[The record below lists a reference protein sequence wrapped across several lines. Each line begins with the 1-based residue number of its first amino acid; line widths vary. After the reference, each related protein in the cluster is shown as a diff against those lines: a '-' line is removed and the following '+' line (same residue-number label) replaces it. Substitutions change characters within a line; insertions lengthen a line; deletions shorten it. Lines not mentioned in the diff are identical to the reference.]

1 MSGFFSKR
9 GGLNL
14 VWSVITNIVDLFI
27 VGAIIYFL
35 LNLIKGTRAVQLIK
49 GLVLIFVASV
59 VSQLLNLNT
68 VHWFLQSVLT
78 MLIVAL
84 PIVFHPELRR
94 ALEQLGRGGF
104 LTTQLVQKWSAKDIN
119 EIIMAADELAE
130 EKTGALIVFE
140 KEVGLRDYI
149 ETGTEINAKISKE
162 LIENLFYKSAPLH
175 DGAVIVGEGIVK
187 AAGCLL
193 NLTNKPSINLK
204 LGTRHRAA
212 IGITE
217 ESDAIVIIVSEESGV
232 ISLAQDGEL
241 IRYLDKSKL
250 REILFKEFIPRKTN
264 DFFS

>member
-1 MSGFFSKR
+1 M
-9 GGLNL
+9 
-14 VWSVITNIVDLFI
+14 VWSVLANTIDLLI

-49 GLVLIFVASV
+49 GLVLIFIASV

-104 LTTQLVQKWSAKDIN
+104 FTNQLVQKWSAKDIN
-119 EIIMAADELAE
+119 EIILAADELAE

-162 LIENLFYKSAPLH
+162 LIENLFYKSSPLH
-175 DGAVIVGEGIVK
+175 DGAVIVGEGMIK

-193 NLTNKPSINLK
+193 NLSNKPSINPK

-217 ESDAIVIIVSEESGV
+217 ESDALVLVVSEESGV

-241 IRYLDKSKL
+241 IRYLDKAKL
-250 REILFKEFIPRKTN
+250 REILFKEFVPRKTN

>member
-1 MSGFFSKR
+1 M
-9 GGLNL
+9 
-14 VWSVITNIVDLFI
+14 VWSVITNIIDLLI
-27 VGAIIYFL
+27 VGVIIYFL
-35 LNLIKGTRAVQLIK
+35 LNLIQGTRAVQLIK
-49 GLVLIFVASV
+49 GLVVIFIASV

-104 LTTQLVQKWSAKDIN
+104 LRNQLTQKWSAKDIN
-119 EIIMAADELAE
+119 EVILAADELAE
-130 EKTGALIVFE
+130 NKTGALIVFE
-140 KEVGLRDYI
+140 KQVGLKDYI
-149 ETGTEINAKISKE
+149 ETGTQINAEISKE
-162 LIENLFYKSAPLH
+162 LMENLFYKSAPLH
-175 DGAVIVGEGIVK
+175 DGAVIVGEGMVK

-193 NLTNKPSINLK
+193 NLSNKPSINPK

-217 ESDAIVIIVSEESGV
+217 ESDALVIVVSEESGV

-250 REILFKEFIPRKTN
+250 REILFKEFIPRKNN

>member
-1 MSGFFSKR
+1 M
-9 GGLNL
+9 
-14 VWSVITNIVDLFI
+14 VWSVIANTIDLII

-49 GLVLIFVASV
+49 GLVVIFIASV

-104 LTTQLVQKWSAKDIN
+104 FTNQLVQKWSAKDIN
-119 EIIMAADELAE
+119 GIILAADELAE

-162 LIENLFYKSAPLH
+162 LIENLFYKSSPLH
-175 DGAVIVGEGIVK
+175 DGAVIVGEGMIK

-193 NLTNKPSINLK
+193 NLSNKPSINPK

-217 ESDAIVIIVSEESGV
+217 ESDALVLVVSEESGV

-241 IRYLDKSKL
+241 IRYLDKAKL
-250 REILFKEFIPRKTN
+250 REILFKEFVPRKTN

>member
-1 MSGFFSKR
+1 MVSKK
-9 GGLNL
+9 GVKLKL
-14 VWSVITNIVDLFI
+14 IWSVITNIIDLLI
-27 VGAIIYFL
+27 VGVIIYFL

-49 GLVLIFVASV
+49 GLVVIFIASV
-59 VSQLLNLNT
+59 ISQLLNLNT

-104 LTTQLVQKWSAKDIN
+104 LTNQLVQKWSTKDIN
-119 EIIMAADELAE
+119 EIILAADELAE
-130 EKTGALIVFE
+130 QQTGALIVFE
-140 KEVGLRDYI
+140 NKVGLRDYI
-149 ETGTEINAKISKE
+149 ETGTVLNAQVSKE
-162 LIENLFYKSAPLH
+162 LIENLFYKSSPLH
-175 DGAVIVGEGIVK
+175 DGAVIIGEGQIK

-193 NLTNKPSINLK
+193 NLSNKPSINPK
-204 LGTRHRAA
+204 LGTRHRAG

-217 ESDAIVIIVSEESGV
+217 ESDAIVIVVSEESGV

-250 REILFKEFIPRKTN
+250 REILFKEFIPKKSN
-264 DFFS
+264 DIFS

>member
-1 MSGFFSKR
+1 M
-9 GGLNL
+9 
-14 VWSVITNIVDLFI
+14 VWSIIANIIDLLI
-27 VGAIIYFL
+27 VGIIIYFL

-59 VSQLLNLNT
+59 ISQLLNLNT
-68 VHWFLQSVLT
+68 VHWFLRSVLT

-94 ALEQLGRGGF
+94 ALEQVGRGGF
-104 LTTQLVQKWSAKDIN
+104 LQNQLVHKWSVKDIN

-130 EKTGALIVFE
+130 KKTGALIVLE
-140 KEVGLRDYI
+140 NKVGLRNYI
-149 ETGTEINAKISKE
+149 ETGTNIESNISKE
-162 LIENLFYKSAPLH
+162 LLENLFYKSAPLH
-175 DGAVIVGEGIVK
+175 DGAVIIGEGSIK

-193 NLTNKPSINLK
+193 NLSNKPSINPK

-212 IGITE
+212 IGVTE
-217 ESDAIVIIVSEESGV
+217 ESDALVIVVSEESGV

-250 REILFKEFIPRKTN
+250 REILSKEFISKKRT
-264 DFFS
+264 DIFS

>member
-1 MSGFFSKR
+1 M
-9 GGLNL
+9 
-14 VWSVITNIVDLFI
+14 VWSVIANTIDLII

-49 GLVLIFVASV
+49 GLVVIFIASV

-104 LTTQLVQKWSAKDIN
+104 FTNQLVQKWSAKDIN
-119 EIIMAADELAE
+119 EIILAADELAE

-162 LIENLFYKSAPLH
+162 LIENLFYKSSPLH
-175 DGAVIVGEGIVK
+175 DGAVIVGEGMIK

-193 NLTNKPSINLK
+193 NLSNKPSINPK

-217 ESDAIVIIVSEESGV
+217 ESDALVLVVSEESGV

-241 IRYLDKSKL
+241 IRYLDKAKL
-250 REILFKEFIPRKTN
+250 REILFKEFVPRKTN

>member
-1 MSGFFSKR
+1 MI
-9 GGLNL
+9 
-14 VWSVITNIVDLFI
+14 WSVITNIIDLFI

-49 GLVLIFVASV
+49 GLVLIFIASV

-104 LTTQLVQKWSAKDIN
+104 LSNQLVHKWSAKDIN
-119 EIIMAADELAE
+119 EIIMASDELAE

-140 KEVGLRDYI
+140 NEVGLRDYI
-149 ETGTEINAKISKE
+149 ETGTEINAQISKE

-175 DGAVIVGEGIVK
+175 DGAVIVGEGRVK

-193 NLTNKPSINLK
+193 NLSNKPSINPK

-217 ESDAIVIIVSEESGV
+217 ESDAIVIVVSEESGV

-250 REILFKEFIPRKTN
+250 REILFKEFVPRKTN

>member
-1 MSGFFSKR
+1 
-9 GGLNL
+9 LI
-14 VWSVITNIVDLFI
+14 WSVITNIIDLFI

-49 GLVLIFVASV
+49 GLVLIFIASV

-104 LTTQLVQKWSAKDIN
+104 LSNQLVHKWSAKDIN
-119 EIIMAADELAE
+119 EIIMASDELAE

-140 KEVGLRDYI
+140 NEVGLRDYI
-149 ETGTEINAKISKE
+149 ETGTEINAQISKE

-175 DGAVIVGEGIVK
+175 DGAVIVGEGRIK

-193 NLTNKPSINLK
+193 NLSNKPSINPK

-217 ESDAIVIIVSEESGV
+217 ESDAIVIVVSEESGV

-250 REILFKEFIPRKTN
+250 REILFKEFVPRKTN

>member
-1 MSGFFSKR
+1 
-9 GGLNL
+9 L
-14 VWSVITNIVDLFI
+14 VWSVIANTIDLII

-49 GLVLIFVASV
+49 GLVVIFIASV

-104 LTTQLVQKWSAKDIN
+104 FTNQLVQKWSAKDIN
-119 EIIMAADELAE
+119 EIILAADELAE

-162 LIENLFYKSAPLH
+162 LIENLFYKSSPLH
-175 DGAVIVGEGIVK
+175 DGAVIVGEGMIK

-193 NLTNKPSINLK
+193 NLSNKPSINPK

-217 ESDAIVIIVSEESGV
+217 ESDALVLVVSEESGV

-241 IRYLDKSKL
+241 IRYLDKAKL
-250 REILFKEFIPRKTN
+250 REILFKEFVPRKTN

>member
-1 MSGFFSKR
+1 
-9 GGLNL
+9 L
-14 VWSVITNIVDLFI
+14 VWSVIANTIDLII

-49 GLVLIFVASV
+49 GLVVIFIASV

-104 LTTQLVQKWSAKDIN
+104 FTNQLVQKWSAKDIN
-119 EIIMAADELAE
+119 GIILAADELAE

-162 LIENLFYKSAPLH
+162 LIENLFYKSSPLH
-175 DGAVIVGEGIVK
+175 DGAVIVGEGMIK

-193 NLTNKPSINLK
+193 NLSNKPSINPK

-217 ESDAIVIIVSEESGV
+217 ESDALVLVVSEESGV

-241 IRYLDKSKL
+241 IRYLDKAKL
-250 REILFKEFIPRKTN
+250 REILFKEFVPRKTN

>member
-1 MSGFFSKR
+1 
-9 GGLNL
+9 L
-14 VWSVITNIVDLFI
+14 VWSVLANTIDLLI

-49 GLVLIFVASV
+49 GLVLIFIASV

-104 LTTQLVQKWSAKDIN
+104 FTNQLVQKWSAKDIN
-119 EIIMAADELAE
+119 EIILAADELAE

-162 LIENLFYKSAPLH
+162 LIENLFYKSSPLH
-175 DGAVIVGEGIVK
+175 DGAVIVGEGMIK

-193 NLTNKPSINLK
+193 NLSNKPSINPK

-217 ESDAIVIIVSEESGV
+217 ESDALVLVVSEESGV

-241 IRYLDKSKL
+241 IRYLDKAKL
-250 REILFKEFIPRKTN
+250 REILFKEFVPRKTN

>member
-1 MSGFFSKR
+1 MDLK
-9 GGLNL
+9 L
-14 VWSVITNIVDLFI
+14 VWSVISNIIDLLI
-27 VGAIIYFL
+27 VGVIIYFL

-49 GLVLIFVASV
+49 GLVVIFIASV
-59 VSQLLNLNT
+59 ISQLFNLNT

-104 LTTQLVQKWSAKDIN
+104 FATQLVRKWTTKDIN
-119 EIIMAADELAE
+119 EIILAADELAE
-130 EKTGALIVFE
+130 QKTGALIVFE
-140 KEVGLRDYI
+140 NEVGLRDYI
-149 ETGTEINAKISKE
+149 ETGTVLNAQISKE
-162 LIENLFYKSAPLH
+162 LIENLFYKSSPLH
-175 DGAVIVGEGIVK
+175 DGAVIIGEGKIK

-193 NLTNKPSINLK
+193 NLSNNPSINPK

-217 ESDAIVIIVSEESGV
+217 ESDAIVVVVSEESGV

-250 REILFKEFIPRKTN
+250 REILFKEFIPKKSN
-264 DFFS
+264 DIFS

>member
-1 MSGFFSKR
+1 M
-9 GGLNL
+9 
-14 VWSVITNIVDLFI
+14 VWSVIANTIDLLI

-49 GLVLIFVASV
+49 GLVVIFIASV

-104 LTTQLVQKWSAKDIN
+104 FTNQLVQKWSAKDIN
-119 EIIMAADELAE
+119 EIILAADELAE

-149 ETGTEINAKISKE
+149 ETGTVINAQISKE
-162 LIENLFYKSAPLH
+162 LIENLFYKSSPLH
-175 DGAVIVGEGIVK
+175 DGAIIVGEGMIK

-193 NLTNKPSINLK
+193 NLSNKPSINPK

-217 ESDAIVIIVSEESGV
+217 ESDALVLVVSEESGV

-241 IRYLDKSKL
+241 IRYLDKAKL
-250 REILFKEFIPRKTN
+250 REILFKEFVPRKTN

>member
-1 MSGFFSKR
+1 
-9 GGLNL
+9 
-14 VWSVITNIVDLFI
+14 
-27 VGAIIYFL
+27 
-35 LNLIKGTRAVQLIK
+35 
-49 GLVLIFVASV
+49 
-59 VSQLLNLNT
+59 
-68 VHWFLQSVLT
+68 

-104 LTTQLVQKWSAKDIN
+104 LSNQLVHKWSAKDIN
-119 EIIMAADELAE
+119 EIIMASDELAE

-140 KEVGLRDYI
+140 NEVGLRDYI
-149 ETGTEINAKISKE
+149 ETGTEINAQISKE

-175 DGAVIVGEGIVK
+175 DGAVIVGEGRVK

-193 NLTNKPSINLK
+193 NLSNKPSINPK

-217 ESDAIVIIVSEESGV
+217 ESDAIVIVVSEESGV

-250 REILFKEFIPRKTN
+250 REILFKEFVPRKTN

>member
-1 MSGFFSKR
+1 MI
-9 GGLNL
+9 
-14 VWSVITNIVDLFI
+14 WSVITNIIDLFI

-49 GLVLIFVASV
+49 GLVLIFIASV

-104 LTTQLVQKWSAKDIN
+104 LANQLVQKWSAKDIN

-140 KEVGLRDYI
+140 NEVGLRDYM
-149 ETGTEINAKISKE
+149 ETGTEINAQISKE

-175 DGAVIVGEGIVK
+175 DGAVIVGEGRVK

-193 NLTNKPSINLK
+193 NLSNKPSINPK

-217 ESDAIVIIVSEESGV
+217 ESDALVIVVSEESGV

-250 REILFKEFIPRKTN
+250 REILFKEFVPRKTN
-264 DFFS
+264 DFF

>member
-1 MSGFFSKR
+1 
-9 GGLNL
+9 LI
-14 VWSVITNIVDLFI
+14 WSVITNIIDLFI

-49 GLVLIFVASV
+49 GLVLIFIASV

-104 LTTQLVQKWSAKDIN
+104 LSNQLVHKWSAKDIN
-119 EIIMAADELAE
+119 EIIMASDELAE

-140 KEVGLRDYI
+140 NEVGLRDYI
-149 ETGTEINAKISKE
+149 ETGTEINAQISKE

-175 DGAVIVGEGIVK
+175 DGAVIVGEGRVK

-193 NLTNKPSINLK
+193 NLSNKPSINPK

-217 ESDAIVIIVSEESGV
+217 ESDAIVIVVSEESGV

-250 REILFKEFIPRKTN
+250 REILFKEFVPRKTN

>member
-1 MSGFFSKR
+1 LLYSIIS
-9 GGLNL
+9 
-14 VWSVITNIVDLFI
+14 NIVDLFI
-27 VGAIIYFL
+27 VGVIIYFL

-49 GLVLIFVASV
+49 GLVLIFIASV

-104 LTTQLVQKWSAKDIN
+104 FNKQLVQKWSVKDIN
-119 EIIMAADELAE
+119 DIIMAADELAE
-130 EKTGALIVFE
+130 NKIGALIVFE
-140 KEVGLRDYI
+140 KKVGLRTYI
-149 ETGTEINAKISKE
+149 ETGTKIDAKISKE
-162 LIENLFYKSAPLH
+162 LIKNLFYKSAPLH
-175 DGAVIVGEGIVK
+175 DGAVIVGEGKIK

-193 NLTNKPSINLK
+193 NLSNKPSINPK

-217 ESDAIVIIVSEESGV
+217 ESDALVIVVSEESGV

-250 REILFKEFIPRKTN
+250 REILFKQFIPRKTN

>member
-1 MSGFFSKR
+1 M
-9 GGLNL
+9 
-14 VWSVITNIVDLFI
+14 VWSVLANTIDLLI

-49 GLVLIFVASV
+49 GLVVIFIASV

-104 LTTQLVQKWSAKDIN
+104 FTNQLVQKWSAKDIN
-119 EIIMAADELAE
+119 EIILAADELAE

-162 LIENLFYKSAPLH
+162 LIENLFYKSSPLH
-175 DGAVIVGEGIVK
+175 DGAVIVGEGMIK

-193 NLTNKPSINLK
+193 NLSNKPSINPK

-217 ESDAIVIIVSEESGV
+217 ESDALVLVVSEESGV

-241 IRYLDKSKL
+241 IRYLDKAKL
-250 REILFKEFIPRKTN
+250 REILFKEFVPRKTN

>member
-193 NLTNKPSINLK
+193 NLSHKPSINPK